1 MLLVVGS
8 EIYRAQVKII
18 IIFPNRTDEAAYH
31 LPFFFIETNIKP
43 FISQYG
49 ANSKFGTTK

>member
-18 IIFPNRTDEAAYH
+18 IISNRTDEAAYH